1 MLYLLPPFSK
11 QNLSKLPI
19 KAALSAQVFSYR
31 SSRYLS
37 ATARP
42 VIGEALFNALDEF
55 GLNKLRNS
63 MA

>member
-11 QNLSKLPI
+11 QNVFMPPI
-19 KAALSAQVFSYR
+19 KAALFAQVFSYR

-37 ATARP
+37 TTARP
-42 VIGEALFNALDEF
+42 VIGEALSNALDEF
-55 GLNKLRNS
+55 GLNKLGDF